1 MMDELLD
8 GGLLTER
15 DYIESKKE
23 LVDAWDKTPF
33 LREADDIVPLKGD
46 YQAAVMAQIFENYK
60 REANAGGWRNLSPV
74 DAIVASQKLFEAS
87 TPTKTTA
94 WSGATNLPLV
104 LGYVRKMMPKV
115 FGLELIQVQALDRPS
130 GRVFY
135 LNRIRHD
142 DGTDDT
148 NVEIRGGW
156 SYRSW
161 IDDPGEATD
170 IVKTVKMT
178 LTSDDVSATSHK
190 LKAETSIEFEQDLR
204 AYHNM
209 DGRAVLAE
217 AATDE
222 FAMELSERILWR
234 LWNGGS
240 ASTLVQYG
248 SNPDTTAYSAN
259 AWAARMLEA
268 YNRADGIAFN
278 KNRTRCNWAVVGNEH
293 QIQLGILNATE
304 AASNIGQWPVGDGM
318 LQRLGTLNNRWRCY
332 VSALPWPENDALLGY
347 VGESWTD
354 AIMFYLPYV
363 PLMVA
368 GTHFNPTD
376 QTWTISWLARDCF
389 YLPTNSTNGLAMVR
403 VATAISGISYPALTE
418 WSG

>member
-1 MMDELLD
+1 MEELMD
-8 GGLLTER
+8 GGLLTEK
-15 DYIESKKE
+15 DYTESKRQ

-33 LREADDIVPLKGD
+33 LREANDIAPLQND
-46 YQAAVMAQIFENYK
+46 YDVAVMAQICENYK
-60 REANAGGWRNLSPV
+60 TLANDGQWRNLSPV
-74 DAIVASQKLFEAS
+74 DAIVASQRLFETS

-115 FGLELIQVQALDRPS
+115 LGLELIQVQALDRPS

-148 NVEIRGGW
+148 NVEIRTGW

-161 IDDPGEATD
+161 IDDPGEATS

-178 LTSDDVSATSHK
+178 LTSADVAAKSHK

-234 LWNGGS
+234 LWNGYG
-240 ASTLVQYG
+240 TLVQYG
-248 SNPDTTAYSAN
+248 ANPDTTAYSAN
-259 AWAARMLEA
+259 DWSSRMFEA
-268 YNRADGIAFN
+268 YNRADGLAWN
-278 KNRTRCNWAVVGNEH
+278 KNRTRTNWIVAGNEH

-304 AASNIGQWPVGDGM
+304 ASGSMGEWPVGDAM
-318 LQRLGTLNNRWRCY
+318 LQRLGTMNNRWRVY
-332 VSALPWPENDALLGY
+332 VAAEPWPENDALLGY
-347 VGESWTD
+347 VGSTWTD

-368 GTHFNPTD
+368 GTHFDPTK
-376 QTWTISWLARDCF
+376 QVWTISWLARDCF
-389 YLPTNSTNGLAMVR
+389 YLPTNSTNGLALVR
-403 VATAISGISYPALTE
+403 IATSSISGISYPAMAE